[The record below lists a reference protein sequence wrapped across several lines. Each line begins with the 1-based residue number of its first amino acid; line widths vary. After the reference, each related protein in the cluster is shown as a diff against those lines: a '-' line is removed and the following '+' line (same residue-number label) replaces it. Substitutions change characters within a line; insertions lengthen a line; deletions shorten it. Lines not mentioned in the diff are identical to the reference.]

1 MFLIS
6 GTKVDPSFSSSQF
19 AIRCFSS
26 PFRRDRNSSGGV
38 MLFLREEIPSKLLSE
53 YNENSAVE
61 NIFIE
66 INLRSKK
73 CLLSKSSL
81 I

>member
-1 MFLIS
+1 MFLI
-6 GTKVDPSFSSSQF
+6 KVDPSFSSSQF
-19 AIRCFSS
+19 AIRCCSS
-26 PFRRDRNSSGGV
+26 PFRLDRNSSASGV
-38 MLFLREEIPSKLLSE
+38 MLFVREEIPSKLLSE

-73 CLLSKSSL
+73 CLLSKSLL